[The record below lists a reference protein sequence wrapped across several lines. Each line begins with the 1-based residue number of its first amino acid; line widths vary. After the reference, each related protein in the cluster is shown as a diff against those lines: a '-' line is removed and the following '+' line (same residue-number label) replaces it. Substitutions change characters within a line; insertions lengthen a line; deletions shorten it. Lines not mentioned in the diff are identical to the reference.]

1 MANVYKIMDTTGDGR
16 LSWKEIKAGFEAIAP
31 ELLTEAMKKTDKKE
45 TSNDDDEAG
54 ANETEAFFKRICA
67 NCDFSGTADSA
78 NSNHIHTIDYSD
90 FLIAATKVDDEAKF
104 ITYMKNAYEQFF
116 NNEEE
121 SIETVTLIDI
131 LCGEKEIKDH
141 LVVKLADCIDE
152 DHSNEITAYE
162 FFNFMIKQ
170 LGQENVFCPHAIRA
184 RLKDTF
190 PHIGQS
196 GTFVSD
202 EEIMLVAHNK
212 VED

>member
-31 ELLTEAMKKTDKKE
+31 SLYKDIDEE
-45 TSNDDDEAG
+45 TC
-54 ANETEAFFKRICA
+54 KQICR
-67 NCDFSGTADSA
+67 NCDFSGTDSA
-78 NSNHIHTIDYSD
+78 NSTIDYSD

-196 GTFVSD
+196 GTFVTD
-202 EEIMLVAHNK
+202 EEIMLVAVGK
-212 VED
+212 VTGGGDDGYHKTD

>member
-31 ELLTEAMKKTDKKE
+31 SLHPASDEEACKQ
-45 TSNDDDEAG
+45 
-54 ANETEAFFKRICA
+54 ICK
-67 NCDFSGTADSA
+67 NCDFSGTDSA
-78 NSNHIHTIDYSD
+78 TSTIDYSD

-170 LGQENVFCPHAIRA
+170 LGLTNVFCPHAIRA

-196 GTFVSD
+196 GTFVTD
-202 EEIMLVAHNK
+202 EGIMLVAHDK
-212 VED
+212 VTGVDDGYHKTD

>member
-31 ELLTEAMKKTDKKE
+31 ELLTEA
-45 TSNDDDEAG
+45 SNDDDEA
-54 ANETEAFFKRICA
+54 EAFFKRICA

-104 ITYMKNAYEQFF
+104 ITYMKNSYEQFF

-170 LGQENVFCPHAIRA
+170 LGLTNVFCPHAIRA

-190 PHIGQS
+190 PNIGQS

-202 EEIMLVAHNK
+202 EEIMLVAHNHLSIK
-212 VED
+212 